1 MISALLFA
9 VLQAQQLP
17 PSDTARLGPIV
28 VTADRLPIPAAVV
41 PAAVTV
47 LSGAALRAQ
56 GIRTVADALRA
67 VPGVTVV
74 ASGSFGAQTSLFVR
88 GGESDYV
95 KVLIDGV
102 PQNQPGGAF
111 DFANLTLDGVERI
124 EVVRG
129 PVSVLY
135 GSDAVAGVVQ
145 IFTRT
150 VQGGGPPHSR
160 LRVRAGSLGT
170 TDVAMDLGGGGA
182 GLGYALG
189 ASRFGSDGIYPINNE
204 YRNVVV
210 NGRLGWRPDP
220 RSDVGLSL
228 RYGDGVFHY
237 PTDGAGNIV
246 DANQRQSTRG
256 PSVGFDAGRFLSPR
270 LEARVSA
277 AYHEDDVR
285 FDDEP
290 DDSSDTGPFASYH
303 SRDRVR
309 RIALGG
315 RTNLHVGGGAILTGG
330 SEVEWQRQR
339 GTTLDTARRTGAV
352 YAQAITG
359 LDRAIALTAGARLED
374 NEQFGAH
381 LTGRVGAA
389 WRLDARTR
397 LRVSAGT
404 GFKEPTFYENF
415 ATGFVRGNPRLQ
427 PEQSTSWEVG
437 VERTVPGNVVIDV
450 SYFDQRFRDLVLY
463 SFTPV
468 GPDSVNYVNVARALA
483 RGVEVTLTASLGG
496 GRTANLGFTR
506 LVTRVL
512 TGGPDPAFVEGK
524 PLLRRPRETATAGLV
539 APVGVRGVVSV
550 AARYVGRRDDFDY
563 GAFTRVT
570 LRPYTR
576 TDLAG
581 EYRVT
586 SEHAAL
592 PGLTLTARV
601 ENVFDV
607 PYAEI
612 KNFRSPRR
620 LVFVGARADV
630 GP

>member
-1 MISALLFA
+1 MIRALLFV
-9 VLQAQQLP
+9 VLQAQQP
-17 PSDTARLGPIV
+17 TDTARLAPIV
-28 VTADRLPIPAAVV
+28 VTADRLPIPAAAV

-56 GIRTVADALRA
+56 GIRAIADALRT
-67 VPGVTVV
+67 VPGAMVV

-111 DFANLTLDGVERI
+111 DFANLTLDGVARI

-150 VQGGGPPHSR
+150 GSGTARPSASLRAGNYGTTEASAGVEGGGPT
-160 LRVRAGSLGT
+160 VGYSLS
-170 TDVAMDLGGGGA
+170 V
-182 GLGYALG
+182 
-189 ASRFGSDGIYPINNE
+189 SRFGTDGIYAINNE

-210 NGRLGWRPDP
+210 NGRLAWRPEP
-220 RSDVGLSL
+220 RGDVGLSL
-228 RYGDGVFHY
+228 RFGDGVFHY

-256 PSVGFDAGRFLSPR
+256 PSVGLDAGRFLSSR
-270 LEARVSA
+270 LEVRVSA
-277 AYHEDDVR
+277 TYHEDEVR

-290 DDSSDTGPFASYH
+290 DDSLDTGPFASYH
-303 SRDRVR
+303 SRDRIR
-309 RIALGG
+309 RAALGG
-315 RTNLHVGGGAILTGG
+315 RYNLHVGSGTILTGG
-330 SEVEWQRQR
+330 AEVEWQRQR

-352 YAQAITG
+352 YAQAVTG
-359 LDRAIALTAGARLED
+359 LDRAISVTAGARVED

-381 LTGRVGAA
+381 VTGRAGAA
-389 WRLDARTR
+389 WRVDARTR

-415 ATGFVRGNPRLQ
+415 ATGFVRGNPELE

-437 VERTVPGNVVIDV
+437 VERTVPGNVVV
-450 SYFDQRFRDLVLY
+450 ALSYFDQRFHDLVLY

-468 GPDSVNYVNVARALA
+468 GPDSVNYINVARALA
-483 RGVEVTLTASLGG
+483 RGVELTLTAPLGA
-496 GRTANLGFTR
+496 GRTASVGFTH
-506 LVTRVL
+506 LITRVL
-512 TGGPDPAFVEGK
+512 VGGPDPAFVAGQ
-524 PLLRRPRETATAGLV
+524 PLLRRPRDVATAALATPLGT
-539 APVGVRGVVSV
+539 RGIVSV

-576 TDLAG
+576 TDFAG
-581 EYRVT
+581 EFRVT
-586 SEHAAL
+586 SDHAAL
-592 PGLTLTARV
+592 PGFTLTGRL
-601 ENVFDV
+601 ENVFNS
-607 PYAEI
+607 PYVEV

-620 LVFVGARADV
+620 TLLVGGRVNV

>member
-1 MISALLFA
+1 MMRALLFA
-9 VLQAQQLP
+9 ILQAPQP
-17 PSDTARLGPIV
+17 TDTARLGPIV
-28 VTADRLPIPAAVV
+28 VTADRMPIPAAAV

-56 GIRTVADALRA
+56 GIRTVADALRT
-67 VPGVTVV
+67 VPGAMVV

-150 VQGGGPPHSR
+150 GQGTARST
-160 LRVRAGSLGT
+160 LSVRAGSLGT
-170 TDVAMDLGGGGA
+170 TDASMDLAGGGA
-182 GLGYALG
+182 AVGYAFG
-189 ASRFGSDGIYPINNE
+189 ASRFSSDGIYAINNE

-210 NGRLGWRPDP
+210 NGRIGWRPDP

-228 RYGDGVFHY
+228 RFGDGVFHY
-237 PTDGAGNIV
+237 PTDGAGNVV

-256 PSVGFDAGRFLSPR
+256 PSVGLDAGRFLSTR
-270 LEARVSA
+270 LEARISA

-303 SRDRVR
+303 SRDRIR

-315 RTNLHVGGGAILTGG
+315 RANLHVGAGTALTGG
-330 SEVEWQRQR
+330 TEVEWQRQR
-339 GTTLDTARRTGAV
+339 GTTLDTARRTAAV
-352 YAQAITG
+352 YAQAVTG
-359 LDRAIALTAGARLED
+359 LQRAIAVTAGARLED

-381 LTGRVGAA
+381 VTGRAGAA
-389 WRLDARTR
+389 WRVDAKTR

-415 ATGFVRGNPRLQ
+415 ATGFVRGNPKLE
-427 PEQSTSWEVG
+427 PEQSSSWEVG
-437 VERTVPGNVVIDV
+437 VERTVPGNVLVAV

-463 SFTPV
+463 TFTPV
-468 GPDSVNYVNVARALA
+468 GPDSVNYINLAGALA
-483 RGVEVTLTASLGG
+483 RGVELTLTAPLGA
-496 GRTANLGFTR
+496 GRTASVGFTH
-506 LVTRVL
+506 LITRVL
-512 TGGPDPAFVEGK
+512 TGGPDPAFVAGQ
-524 PLLRRPRETATAGLV
+524 PLLRRPRDVATAALSTPLG
-539 APVGVRGVVSV
+539 ARGIVSV

-576 TDLAG
+576 ADLAG
-581 EYRVT
+581 EFRVT
-586 SEHAAL
+586 SDHAAL
-592 PGLTLTARV
+592 PGFTLSGRL
-601 ENVFDV
+601 ENVFNT
-607 PYAEI
+607 PYIEV

-620 LVFVGARADV
+620 TVLVGARVNV